1 MNTIPLIESYVAD
14 LTSIRRDFH
23 AYPEI
28 GFEEVRTSGIV
39 AGLLRSWKIDVHTG
53 IGGTGVVGVLQG
65 AHGSGPRIGLRADMD
80 ALPMN
85 EETGL
90 PYHSRVP
97 GKFHGC
103 GHDGHTAMLLGAAR
117 YLSATR
123 NFQGTAVFIFQPA
136 EEGLGGAR
144 AMLKDGLFERFPCDE
159 IYGFHNW
166 PELAL
171 GEVAVFPGP
180 CMAGADFFDI
190 TLRGRGSH
198 AAMPHMSR
206 DPILAAGSLVSS
218 IQSIVSR
225 NADPL
230 KSAVVSITRMQGG
243 SAYNVIPTEVRLGGC
258 TRYFSEE
265 VRSMVAT
272 ELERIANGCAATFG
286 IEVDLDLRNVF
297 NVTLNDEK
305 AARTVTEAAASVV
318 GRPRVSNK
326 PEPSMGSED
335 FADMLAAVPGA
346 YFLLGHSG
354 DKPLHHPDYRFDDA
368 LVPVGSSILA
378 RLVEDRS
385 GTSRRH
391 SNHTTG
397 PTAE

>member
-1 MNTIPLIESYVAD
+1 MNIIPLIQSYGPD
-14 LTSIRRDFH
+14 LTSIRHDFH

-39 AGLLRSWKIDVHTG
+39 AELLRSWKIDVHAG
-53 IGGTGVVGVLQG
+53 IGGTGVVGVLHG
-65 AHGSGPRIGLRADMD
+65 ANGPGPRIGLRADMD

-103 GHDGHTAMLLGAAR
+103 GHDGHTATLLGAAR
-117 YLSATR
+117 YLAATR
-123 NFQGTAVFIFQPA
+123 KFRGTAIFIFQPA

-166 PELAL
+166 PELEL
-171 GEVAVFPGP
+171 GEVRVFPGP
-180 CMAGADFFDI
+180 CMAGADFFDV

-206 DPILAAGSLVSS
+206 DPILAAGSLISS

-225 NADPL
+225 KADPL
-230 KSAVVSITRMQGG
+230 KSAVVSVTRMQGG

-265 VRSMVAT
+265 VRSLVAT

-297 NVTLNDEK
+297 SVTVNDEK
-305 AARTVTEAAASVV
+305 AADVVTRAAASVV
-318 GRPRVSNK
+318 GRSQVSNER
-326 PEPSMGSED
+326 EPSMGSED

-346 YFLLGHSG
+346 YFLLGHRG
-354 DKPLHHPDYRFDDA
+354 DKPLHHPEYHFDDA
-368 LVPVGSSILA
+368 LIPIGSSILA
-378 RLVEDRS
+378 RLVENGS
-385 GTSRRH
+385 G
-391 SNHTTG
+391 
-397 PTAE
+397 